1 MSVFAWHFVGETLRD
16 GRPVPPDGEWLTHD
30 GVCVLCESGL
40 HASRDPFDALYHAP
54 GARRAAALPPEP
66 PRLREP
72 RLTLD
77 RRRPRPL

>member
-1 MSVFAWHFVGETLRD
+1 MA
-16 GRPVPPDGEWLTHD
+16 
-30 GVCVLCESGL
+30 GL